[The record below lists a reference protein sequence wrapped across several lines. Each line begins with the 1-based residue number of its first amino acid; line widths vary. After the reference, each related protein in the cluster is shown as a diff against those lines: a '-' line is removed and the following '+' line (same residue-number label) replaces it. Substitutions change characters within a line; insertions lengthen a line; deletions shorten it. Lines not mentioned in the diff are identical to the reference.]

1 MECAPPAEYRKREER
16 SKRMDKKTEA
26 ASLAAKLP
34 AEKLESVL
42 RYMRILVRMKGTR
55 SPEAEAINSS
65 LQARIEAG
73 ELTLPEAGEIMDE
86 IEAAL
91 EAAEENGGNL

>member
-1 MECAPPAEYRKREER
+1 
-16 SKRMDKKTEA
+16 MDKKTEA

-55 SPEAEAINSS
+55 SPEAEELNSL
-65 LQARIEAG
+65 LQARIESG
-73 ELTLPEAGEIMDE
+73 ELMLTEAGEIMDK

-91 EAAEENGGNL
+91 EAAEE